1 MSMKKIV
8 SMSLVTIAMGF
19 SAAAQADTLMVPMFL
34 VDETGTTD
42 QVGDVAVTVSEYG
55 LVFTPAMQNLE
66 PGLHGFH
73 VHAEPNCGP
82 SEADGKKVPAG
93 AAGGHWDPKGTGQH
107 GEPWGTG
114 HMGDLPPLFVGENGE
129 AVQPVL
135 APRIKSVDELRGHAL
150 MVHFG
155 GDNHSDHPKPLG
167 GGGARMACGVIN

>member
-1 MSMKKIV
+1 MKKIL
-8 SMSLVTIAMGF
+8 SMSLVAMAMGF
-19 SAAAQADTLMVPMFL
+19 SATAVQADTLMVPMFL
-34 VDETGTTD
+34 VDETGTTE
-42 QVGDVAVTVSEYG
+42 QVGDVAVTVSDYG

-73 VHAEPNCGP
+73 VHENPSCEP
-82 SEADGKKVPAG
+82 SEVDGKKVPAG
-93 AAGGHWDPKGTGQH
+93 AAGGHWDPEGAGQH

-135 APRIKSVDELRGHAL
+135 APRLDNVDDLRGHSL